1 MNHFVGS
8 FVRRVFIVLLI
19 VAVLATGSSPF
30 LFGASE
36 EDEAGICAK
45 ALSNCLGT
53 AGGAA
58 LLSDWKSLVKAL
70 LICIAGY
77 DFCLKYV
84 EPYIR
89 YEVRP

>member
-1 MNHFVGS
+1 MNHYVGS
-8 FVRRVFIVLLI
+8 FVGRFVIVLLL
-19 VAVLATGSSPF
+19 VATVGAGSAPF

-58 LLSDWKSLVKAL
+58 LAADWRSLIKAL
-70 LICIAGY
+70 LICLAGY
-77 DFCLKYV
+77 EFCVNYV

-89 YEVRP
+89 DEVRP

>member
-1 MNHFVGS
+1 MDLFFGS
-8 FVRRVFIVLLI
+8 FVRRLVVALLI
-19 VAVLATGSSPF
+19 AAVVVPGSLSF
-30 LFGASE
+30 LCAAPE

-58 LLSDWKSLVKAL
+58 LISDWRAMIKAL

-77 DFCLKYV
+77 EFCLKYV

-89 YEVRP
+89 VEVAP

>member
-8 FVRRVFIVLLI
+8 FVRRFFIVLLI
-19 VAVLATGSSPF
+19 VAVLGAGSLPF
-30 LFGASE
+30 LFGGPE
-36 EDEAGICAK
+36 DDEAGICAK

-58 LLSDWKSLVKAL
+58 LVSDWRSLVKAL

-77 DFCLKYV
+77 EFCLKYV

-89 YEVRP
+89 DEARP